1 MKKLIPLI
9 FSILLSPIFLF
20 ADTFSIPRYDGTQI
34 TFYLDLPSTNSF
46 PILIGFQGSVCVT
59 SFPMHQMLKSALLP
73 LGIGVLSVE
82 KRGLGLNS
90 KNCPDEYIQKN
101 TIQDRAL
108 DHLAVVQFIRKNQS
122 HWNHRLGLAGASEGG
137 VVAALVAPLI
147 PETSALT
154 LLAFGGGLTMGE
166 ELLLLTKKQMEQQ
179 GASDSDVQVALDKMR
194 TQFSEMKSNPTSEK
208 EWLSDGKTARNTY
221 KWWSAILDVKFESSL
236 LSLDI
241 PIYMAHGTADT
252 SCPVESADLLVQS
265 FAKAKKT
272 NLLYKR
278 YDGLEHDW
286 TDSQG
291 NQHPEVLNEA
301 IGWITKTLLF

>member
-179 GASDSDVQVALDKMR
+179 GASDSDVQVALDKNANTVLR
-194 TQFSEMKSNPTSEK
+194 NEIKSDLRE
-208 EWLSDGKTARNTY
+208 R
-221 KWWSAILDVKFESSL
+221 
-236 LSLDI
+236 
-241 PIYMAHGTADT
+241 MA
-252 SCPVESADLLVQS
+252 
-265 FAKAKKT
+265 F
-272 NLLYKR
+272 
-278 YDGLEHDW
+278 
-286 TDSQG
+286 
-291 NQHPEVLNEA
+291 
-301 IGWITKTLLF
+301 

>member
-1 MKKLIPLI
+1 
-9 FSILLSPIFLF
+9 
-20 ADTFSIPRYDGTQI
+20 
-34 TFYLDLPSTNSF
+34 
-46 PILIGFQGSVCVT
+46 
-59 SFPMHQMLKSALLP
+59 
-73 LGIGVLSVE
+73 
-82 KRGLGLNS
+82 
-90 KNCPDEYIQKN
+90 
-101 TIQDRAL
+101 
-108 DHLAVVQFIRKNQS
+108 
-122 HWNHRLGLAGASEGG
+122 
-137 VVAALVAPLI
+137 
-147 PETSALT
+147 
-154 LLAFGGGLTMGE
+154 
-166 ELLLLTKKQMEQQ
+166 
-179 GASDSDVQVALDKMR
+179 
-194 TQFSEMKSNPTSEK
+194 MKSNPTSEK